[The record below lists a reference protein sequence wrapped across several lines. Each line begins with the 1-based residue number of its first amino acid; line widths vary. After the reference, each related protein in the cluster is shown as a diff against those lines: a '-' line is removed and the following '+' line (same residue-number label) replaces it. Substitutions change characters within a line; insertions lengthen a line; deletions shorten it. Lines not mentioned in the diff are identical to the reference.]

1 MSSKNFKLCPRCE
14 DVTIHFSV
22 PACSWCE
29 APLPPVTRAMGELF
43 PCPCFQCGKPLG
55 RGDESGEHTDKMVCV
70 RNIRGDYIKALRE
83 IQRLKHAAEQ
93 QNVCKAA
100 P

>member
-14 DVTIHFSV
+14 DVTIHASV

-29 APLPPVTRAMGELF
+29 APLPPV